1 MAAETTT
8 NAKPRARRATRFGV
22 VHSDKR
28 DQTIGVTIEFRVR
41 HEKYGKI
48 MQRRRKLHAHDEKN
62 EARVGDE
69 VEVVSCRPISKTKCW
84 RLLRVIRK
92 APEGLA

>member
-1 MAAETTT
+1 MT
-8 NAKPRARRATRFGV
+8 KQRARRATRVGV

-28 DQTIGVTIEFRVR
+28 NQTIGVTIEYRVK
-41 HEKYGKI
+41 HPKYGKI
-48 MQRRRKLHAHDEKN
+48 MLRRSKLHAHDEKN
-62 EARVGDE
+62 EARIGDE
-69 VEVVSCRPISKTKCW
+69 VEVVSCRPLSKTKCW